1 MLNNK
6 TFYISIL
13 FLTLYSVGYY
23 LFGERIPLAHGFGW
37 DGIIYAAYVQNFWS
51 FISHTH
57 DIYHVNRVL
66 PSFVIYLSLKLLHLN
81 LNSPTVIVS
90 SFMIFN
96 SILFICSSLLWFKI
110 CQFKQF
116 SQLTYWLGYI
126 SLFVNFMYLKHNF
139 YDPVLTDTAALF
151 LGMVS
156 LYFYIQKKYFLL
168 ALTVMPSFF
177 SWPISIILLS
187 PLLLY
192 TGSVKI
198 PNSINS
204 AEQRW
209 CFLLTI
215 LFIAACVYLTYIIG
229 NTQIICNGIAINYPL
244 LPFSIVIAALF
255 IYVVLLNSRLIGTL
269 NNLYQ
274 LNFRNMLYLTVCC
287 IICAVIYRW
296 LLHHVPHYA
305 SLHSVFTIKDL
316 ITISILGAIAR
327 PGLFFISH
335 FAFWGPVVLLIIIN
349 LKSILQ
355 KSIEES
361 YGLTL
366 FIIVTTFLALNSQ
379 TRQLAFNY
387 PFIVYLLC
395 SVMNNTKLTKQS
407 LYYYL
412 IASFIISKFY
422 YVIGLTPNTNPVAVL
437 IFPLQRFMMNSGT
450 YMSWLGYFIN
460 IGLFIMA
467 IIVLYLNRISSCE
480 VSQNKNN
487 CHPAKCPST

>member
-1 MLNNK
+1 MIHNK
-6 TFYISIL
+6 TLYFSIL

-23 LFGERIPLAHGFGW
+23 FFGERIPLAHGFGW

-57 DIYHVNRVL
+57 DIYHVNRIL

-90 SFMIFN
+90 SFIIFN
-96 SILFICSSLLWFKI
+96 SLLFIFTSFLWFKI

-116 SQLTYWLGYI
+116 NPLTYWLGYI

-156 LYFYIQKKYFLL
+156 LYFYVQKKYFLL
-168 ALTVMPSFF
+168 VLTVMPSFF
-177 SWPISIILLS
+177 SWPISIILLA

-192 TGSVKI
+192 TNPVKI
-198 PNSINS
+198 THAVNHT
-204 AEQRW
+204 EQRW
-209 CFLLTI
+209 CFILSL
-215 LFIAACVYLTYIIG
+215 LFITACVYLTYIIG
-229 NTQIICNGIAINYPL
+229 SNRIICNGITICYPL
-244 LPFSIVIAALF
+244 LPFSILIAAMF
-255 IYVVLLNSRLIGTL
+255 IYMILLNSRLIGTL
-269 NNLYQ
+269 NYLYQ
-274 LNFRNMLYLTVCC
+274 LNYRNMLYLTVCC
-287 IICAVIYRW
+287 IICAIIYRW
-296 LLHHVPHYA
+296 LLHHVPNYA

-316 ITISILGAIAR
+316 FTISILGAIAR

-335 FAFWGPVVLLIIIN
+335 FAFWGPVVLLIIMN
-349 LKSILQ
+349 LKSIVQ

-366 FIIVTTFLALNSQ
+366 FILVTAFLALNSQ

-395 SVMNNTKLTKQS
+395 SVLNNTKLTRQS

-412 IASFIISKFY
+412 IASLIISKFY
-422 YVIGLTPNTNPVAVL
+422 YVIGLTPDTNPVAVL

-467 IIVLYLNRISSCE
+467 IIVVYLNHIPSYE
-480 VSQNKNN
+480 VSQDKNN
-487 CHPAKCPST
+487 CHPAKCPSA